1 MKQRRIKRASS
12 AHARYEEEPVFSPAY
27 VTRLGSKIPGIGP
40 IGKDANF
47 VFLLPGMVF
56 FPPRRAKPI

>member
-1 MKQRRIKRASS
+1 MPGKRKNA
-12 AHARYEEEPVFSPAY
+12 FSPAY

-40 IGKDANF
+40 IGKEANF

-56 FPPRRAKPI
+56 FWVPKRIRGRIWP